1 MREVK
6 EMKQRPQRLQAG
18 DTVGIIAPA
27 SPISRERLAMALPVL
42 ERLGLRY
49 VLADSVV
56 DGDAH
61 YLAKSDEVRVE
72 ELHAMFKNP
81 EIKAIICARG
91 GYGTGRLLDKI
102 DYPLIEDNPKIFW
115 GYSDITALHT
125 VFNEYANLVT
135 FHGDM
140 LGDMARE
147 DFSEV
152 SERMFLQL
160 MQPWELFYDN
170 TKSPLQTVSPGVAR
184 GELAGGN
191 LTLLASTI
199 GSKYE
204 IDTRGKLLVLEDI
217 EESPLRVD
225 RMLNQLRLA
234 RKFENIAGIIIG
246 DFKYSQRLAP
256 QDSTFD
262 AVFNDYFNELGVP
275 VVKGFNIGHCEPHF
289 ALPLGVDA
297 ILNAD
302 ERTLMILPGVE

>member
-1 MREVK
+1 
-6 EMKQRPQRLQAG
+6 MKQRPARLQVG

-27 SPISRERLAMALPVL
+27 SPLSRERLSMALPVL

-49 VLADSVV
+49 VLADSAV
-56 DGDAH
+56 DGDTH
-61 YLAKSDEVRVE
+61 FLAKSDDERVE
-72 ELHAMFKNP
+72 EIHAMFKNP

-91 GYGTGRLLDKI
+91 GYGTGRLLDKL

-140 LGDMARE
+140 LGDVARD
-147 DFSEV
+147 DFSEA

-160 MQPWELFYDN
+160 MQPWELHYN
-170 TKSPLQTVSPGVAR
+170 ETRSPLTAITSGVAR
-184 GELAGGN
+184 GELTGGN
-191 LTLLASTI
+191 LTLLTSTL

-204 IDTRGKLLVLEDI
+204 IDTRGKILVIEDV

-234 RKFENIAGIIIG
+234 RKLDNVAGIVIG
-246 DFKYSQRLAP
+246 NFKYTSPLAP
-256 QDSTFD
+256 QDSTFE
-262 AVFNDYFNELGVP
+262 AVFNDYFAHLNVP
-275 VVKGFNIGHCEPHF
+275 VVSGFNIGHCEPHF
-289 ALPLGVDA
+289 AIPLGVDA
-297 ILNAD
+297 LLNAD
-302 ERTLMILPGVE
+302 DKALTILPGVE

>member
-1 MREVK
+1 
-6 EMKQRPQRLQAG
+6 MKQRPQRLQVG

-27 SPISRERLAMALPVL
+27 SPISRERLSMALPVL

-56 DGDAH
+56 EGDAH
-61 YLAKSDEVRVE
+61 YLAKSDEQRVD

-81 EIKAIICARG
+81 DIKAIICARG

-102 DYPLIEDNPKIFW
+102 DYPVIEDHPKIFW

-140 LGDMARE
+140 LGDAARG
-147 DFSEV
+147 DFSDI

-160 MQPWELFYDN
+160 MQPWELHYDE
-170 TKSPLQTVSPGVAR
+170 TRSPLETVAPGVAR
-184 GELAGGN
+184 GELTGGN
-191 LTLLASTI
+191 LTLLTSTI

-204 IDTRGKLLVLEDI
+204 VDTRGKILLLEDI

-234 RKFENIAGIIIG
+234 RKLDEVAGIVIG
-246 DFKYSQRLAP
+246 DFKYSKPLAAE
-256 QDSTFD
+256 DGTFD
-262 AVFNDYFNELGVP
+262 AVFDDYFKHLGVP

-297 ILNAD
+297 LLNAD
-302 ERTLMILPGVE
+302 EKTLTVLPGVE